1 MMRALWIAKTGLDAQ
16 QSNLDT
22 IANNL
27 ANAST
32 TAFKSMRPMFADLM
46 YQTLREPGAYTMNQ
60 TITPDG
66 LQVGS
71 GATLVATERQ
81 NTPGALLTTGNPLDV
96 AIKGNGYFRI
106 QMPDGTQ
113 AYTRD
118 GSFTTNQNG
127 MIVTNA
133 GYQVGNGIT
142 LPSGA
147 TSVTITADGTVQYTL
162 NDPTKV
168 MTAGNL
174 VVANFIN
181 PDGLVA
187 TGGNLFLET
196 SASGTPVINMPGTNG
211 TGSVMQNTLEQS
223 NVNVAEQLV
232 NMIAAQRLYEIQAR
246 AITASDQMLQ
256 KIGQL

>member
-1 MMRALWIAKTGLDAQ
+1 MMNSLWIAKTGMDAQ
-16 QSNLDT
+16 QANLDT
-22 IANNL
+22 ISNNL

-32 TAFKSMRPMFADLM
+32 TAYKSMTPMFADLM
-46 YQTLREPGAYTMNQ
+46 YQTLREPGSYTMNQ
-60 TITPDG
+60 TLNPDG

-71 GATLVATERQ
+71 GAAMVATSRQ
-81 NTPGALLTTGNPLDV
+81 NTAGALVTTGNPLDV

-118 GSFTTNQNG
+118 GSFSLNQNG
-127 MIVTNA
+127 MIVTSA

-142 LPSGA
+142 LPSGV
-147 TSVTITADGTVQYTL
+147 TSTTINPDGSVQYTL
-162 NDPTKV
+162 QDPTKV
-168 MTAGNL
+168 YTAGNL
-174 VVANFIN
+174 IVASFIN
-181 PDGLVA
+181 PNGLVA

-196 SASGTPVINMPGTNG
+196 SASGPPVINQPGTAG

-223 NVNVAEQLV
+223 NVDVAGQLV
-232 NMIAAQRLYEIQAR
+232 NMISAQRLYEIQAR

-256 KIGQL
+256 RIGQL

>member
-1 MMRALWIAKTGLDAQ
+1 
-16 QSNLDT
+16 
-22 IANNL
+22 
-27 ANAST
+27 
-32 TAFKSMRPMFADLM
+32 
-46 YQTLREPGAYTMNQ
+46 
-60 TITPDG
+60 
-66 LQVGS
+66 
-71 GATLVATERQ
+71 
-81 NTPGALLTTGNPLDV
+81 
-96 AIKGNGYFRI
+96 
-106 QMPDGTQ
+106 
-113 AYTRD
+113 
-118 GSFTTNQNG
+118 
-127 MIVTNA
+127 
-133 GYQVGNGIT
+133 
-142 LPSGA
+142 
-147 TSVTITADGTVQYTL
+147 
-162 NDPTKV
+162 